1 MPNCKGH
8 SGYFELSFKIGIYL
22 MVQCN
27 RMHSE
32 YRVISVYT
40 HCNVSGISAQFPGVI
55 SRRHLLPLVK
65 AWERTICIFRNG
77 AILTYLNSSA
87 VLISCLSALWRC

>member
-27 RMHSE
+27 RTHSE
-32 YRVISVYT
+32 FRVIISVYT

-65 AWERTICIFRNG
+65 ACERTIRIFRNG
-77 AILTYLNSSA
+77 GI
-87 VLISCLSALWRC
+87 